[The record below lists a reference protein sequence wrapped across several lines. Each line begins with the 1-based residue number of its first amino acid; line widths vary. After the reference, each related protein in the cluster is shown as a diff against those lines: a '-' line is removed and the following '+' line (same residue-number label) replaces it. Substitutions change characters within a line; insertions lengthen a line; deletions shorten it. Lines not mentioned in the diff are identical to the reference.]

1 MKLFVSTKK
10 TQGQR
15 RNDFSFVPEGELLIF
30 ETLLTSCGDD
40 PDGRC
45 GCGRAM
51 IGMES
56 LTATTTMA
64 VADVPI
70 SKAALR
76 VRIFNSLKTAGW
88 STHAEQ
94 VDGVLDLVVSAA
106 QPFDVGAIVERR
118 GRDVFHVREEALCP
132 VVSAG
137 SKDEPS
143 KDAA

>member
-1 MKLFVSTKK
+1 MKLLISTKK

-15 RNDFSFVPEGELLIF
+15 PNDFSFVPEGELLTF

-94 VDGVLDLVVSAA
+94 VDGVLDLVISTA

-118 GRDVFHVREEALCP
+118 GRELFIVREEAARP

-137 SKDEPS
+137 SEEVPP